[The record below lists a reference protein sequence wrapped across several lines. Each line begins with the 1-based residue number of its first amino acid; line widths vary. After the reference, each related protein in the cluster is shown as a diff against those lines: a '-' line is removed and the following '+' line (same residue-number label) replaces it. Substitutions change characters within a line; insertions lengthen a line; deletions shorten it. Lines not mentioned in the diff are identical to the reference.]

1 MISFFFLW
9 QVHWTKKKIQ
19 LKSTQM
25 YMYFRSKEITIS
37 CCKVSV
43 NITLYSYR
51 YLNERSGCL
60 QYTCTHICNTGI
72 FFFLPPSKKHIHIFK
87 ASWSSEHIST
97 WKNGKNHF
105 ICGKIISC
113 CQKVLSSH
121 IKHKIFQDFYK
132 AKQQNWIPNFYK
144 EQVHQQSFYFQIY
157 ST

>member
-1 MISFFFLW
+1 
-9 QVHWTKKKIQ
+9 
-19 LKSTQM
+19 M

-43 NITLYSYR
+43 NITVQSYR

-72 FFFLPPSKKHIHIFK
+72 FFSSHHPNSIYTFLKPDEVQSIFPLGRM
-87 ASWSSEHIST
+87 E
-97 WKNGKNHF
+97 KNCF

-121 IKHKIFQDFYK
+121 IKHKIFHDFFIKRSNRIEFPIFTKSRFTSRVFIFTYIAHK
-132 AKQQNWIPNFYK
+132 NFNFCLY
-144 EQVHQQSFYFQIY
+144 QLFI
-157 ST
+157 

>member
-1 MISFFFLW
+1 MVSASPYKEKITLDFILFFCDKCIE
-9 QVHWTKKKIQ
+9 QKKIQ

-43 NITLYSYR
+43 NITVYSYR

-72 FFFLPPSKKHIHIFK
+72 FFSSHHPNNIYTFLKPDKVQSIFPLGRM
-87 ASWSSEHIST
+87 EE
-97 WKNGKNHF
+97 NCF
-105 ICGKIISC
+105 IRGKIISC

-121 IKHKIFQDFYK
+121 IKHKIFHDFL
-132 AKQQNWIPNFYK
+132 
-144 EQVHQQSFYFQIY
+144 
-157 ST
+157 